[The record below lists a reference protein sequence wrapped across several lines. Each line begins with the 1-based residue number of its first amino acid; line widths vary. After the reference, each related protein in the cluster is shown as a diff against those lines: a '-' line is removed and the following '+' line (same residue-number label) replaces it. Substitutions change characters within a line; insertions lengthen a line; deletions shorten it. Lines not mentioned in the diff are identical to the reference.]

1 MDDLKEACRRVEAGA
16 LALGL
21 EIRVQQ
27 MSQSTRSAEEAA
39 AACGCAVAQIV
50 KSLVFRGRSSGRP
63 IMLLVSGANRVDE
76 KGVAAAIGEPVMRPD
91 AQYVRD
97 VTGYAIGGIPPF
109 AHAEPLV
116 TFLDE
121 DLLQHATVWAAAGTP
136 ESVFEIEPG
145 RLAESVKARVIRVKK
160 A

>member
-16 LALGL
+16 RALGL

-63 IMLLVSGANRVDE
+63 IMLLVSGTNRVDE

-109 AHAEPLV
+109 AHAKPLV

-121 DLLQHATVWAAAGTP
+121 DLLEHATVWAAAGTP

-145 RLAESVKARVIRVKK
+145 RLAESVEARVIRVKK

>member
-16 LALGL
+16 RALGL

-109 AHAEPLV
+109 AHAKPLV

-121 DLLQHATVWAAAGTP
+121 DLLEHATVWAAAGTP

-145 RLAESVKARVIRVKK
+145 RLAESVEARVIRVKK